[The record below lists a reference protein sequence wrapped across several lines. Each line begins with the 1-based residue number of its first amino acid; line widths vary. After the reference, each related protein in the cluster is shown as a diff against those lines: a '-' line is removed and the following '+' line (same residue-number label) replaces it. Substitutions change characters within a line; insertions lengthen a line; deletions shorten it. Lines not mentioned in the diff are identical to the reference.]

1 MKTIKTAKNRGKD
14 IETLRAEIEKKSG
27 RTPEQ
32 LYEER
37 EKRVREAIELKEP
50 DRIPI
55 LVNPDPSRYAGLPRS
70 AAYYNPVAWKLAIRQ
85 ITLDFEPD
93 LANAGFASAGPAWD
107 ALEVKNRLWPG
118 GPLPP
123 DYEYQF
129 IEGEYMKED
138 EYDLLINDPTDFML
152 RCYLPRVYGALAPLA
167 KMPSISYM
175 YMGFEGITT
184 LFTRPEFKQMARALT
199 KAGREME
206 KFRQLTGDAQEELAL
221 LGFPPFSFSG
231 SVGVGF
237 APFDTISSSLRGMK
251 GSMLDMYRQ
260 PEKLIQACD
269 IILQRRI
276 ARAVPADPKKR
287 GNPKRVGMPLW
298 RGDLAFMSDAQFQR
312 FYWPG
317 LKKAMQTLIDLGYIP
332 MPFFEARFGKR
343 LECLLELPRGKVIA
357 SVDHTDAV
365 LAKEILGG
373 HCCVS
378 TGGPSSLKLHSLKE
392 VEEYY
397 KKLMDACKKGGGLML
412 NIRLPDRAGKED
424 VQAMLNSLREY
435 ARY

>member
-1 MKTIKTAKNRGKD
+1 LKSTVKAKTGGKD
-14 IETLRAEIEKKSG
+14 LQTLRTEIEKRTGKS
-27 RTPEQ
+27 PEY

-55 LVNPDPSRYAGLPRS
+55 LVNPDPSTYAGIPRS
-70 AAYYNPVAWKLAIRQ
+70 AAYYDPVAWKLATRQ

-107 ALEVKNRLWPG
+107 ALGVKNRLWPG

-123 DYEYQF
+123 NYEYQF
-129 IEGEYMKED
+129 IEGEFMKED
-138 EYDLLINDPTDFML
+138 EYDLLMNDPTDFML
-152 RCYLPRVYGALAPLA
+152 RCYLPRVYGALEPLA

-175 YMGFEGITT
+175 YMGFEGLTT
-184 LFTRPEFKQMARALT
+184 LFNKPEFKQMARALA
-199 KAGREME
+199 KAGREVE
-206 KFRQLTGDAQEELAL
+206 KFRKATGDAQEELAL
-221 LGFPPFSFSG
+221 LGFPAFSYSG
-231 SVGVGF
+231 AVGVGF

-276 ARAVPADPKKR
+276 AKAVPADPKKR

-298 RGDLAFMSDAQFQR
+298 RGDLVFMSDAQFKR

-332 MPFFEARFGKR
+332 MPFFEARFGRR
-343 LECLLELPRGKVIA
+343 LECLLELPKGKVVA
-357 SVDHTDAV
+357 SVDHTDSV

-378 TGGPSSLKLHSLKE
+378 TGGPSSLKVCSLKE

-397 KKLMDACKKGGGLML
+397 KNLMDACKKGGGLML
-412 NIRLPDRAGKED
+412 SIRLPDKAKKEEI
-424 VQAMLNSLREY
+424 QAMLNSLREY